1 MKKLSAASLIIL
13 SLITFVISWPFV
25 ENFLSRSA
33 QLKFINSSY
42 SNYTCSYYGDSS
54 FNDDFYY
61 MNKSLGLKHDNRKI
75 VADVLMYKTD
85 KPYAITTFG
94 RYTSIKNDEMIIS
107 RNVANQ
113 YNIKI
118 GDTVVVSS
126 SLYDDS
132 FEYCVKEIIEPVF
145 CFTEE
150 YFVNDKGIVVLGNN
164 SSLVETNNISVAFVS
179 DEENLNGISLEK
191 ITSISEYK
199 SNLLQ
204 DIIIDCGIVVGLTCL
219 MIVAYFVLFEVI
231 SSFRIRKAIISGAS
245 PKAIIRRYYL
255 NPVVWSFIYLA
266 LIVIFT
272 LVEGWV
278 LFNMFIIPL
287 PLAMIFFIP
296 IVACIISVV
305 LLKMKLRRN

>member
-1 MKKLSAASLIIL
+1 MKKLSAASLIVL
-13 SLITFVISWPFV
+13 SLVAFVISWPFA

-33 QLKFINSSY
+33 QLKIINSSD
-42 SNYTCSYYGDSS
+42 SNYICSYYGDSS
-54 FNDDFYY
+54 FDDDFYY
-61 MNKSLGLKHDNRKI
+61 MNKSLGLKYDNRKI
-75 VADVLMYKTD
+75 VADVLMYKAEKSYTIA
-85 KPYAITTFG
+85 PFSS
-94 RYTSIKNDEMIIS
+94 YTSIENDEMIVS

-113 YNIKI
+113 YNIEI

-150 YFVNDKGIVVLGNN
+150 YFVEDKGIVVLGNN

-204 DIIIDCGIVVGLTCL
+204 DIIIDCGIVVCLACL

-255 NPVVWSFIYLA
+255 NPVVWSVIYSA
-266 LIVIFT
+266 LTVIFT
-272 LVEGWV
+272 LAEGWV

-287 PLAMIFFIP
+287 PLAMILFIP
-296 IVACIISVV
+296 VVACVISAL

>member
-13 SLITFVISWPFV
+13 SLITFVVSCPFV
-25 ENFLSRSA
+25 ESFLSRSA
-33 QLKFINSSY
+33 QLKFMNSSD

-61 MNKSLGLKHDNRKI
+61 MNKSLGLKHDNRKL
-75 VADVLMYKTD
+75 VADVLMYKMD

-113 YNIKI
+113 YNIEI

-150 YFVNDKGIVVLGNN
+150 YFVDDKGIVVLGNN

-204 DIIIDCGIVVGLTCL
+204 DIIIDCGIAVGLTCL

-272 LVEGWV
+272 IVEGWV

-296 IVACIISVV
+296 IVVCVISVV

>member
-1 MKKLSAASLIIL
+1 MKKLSVASLIVL
-13 SLITFVISWPFV
+13 SLITFVISWPFA

-33 QLKFINSSY
+33 QLKIINASD

-54 FNDDFYY
+54 FDDDFYY
-61 MNKSLGLKHDNRKI
+61 MNKSLGLRYNNRKI
-75 VADVLMYKTD
+75 VADVLMYKAD
-85 KPYAITTFG
+85 KSYAITTFG

-113 YNIKI
+113 YNIEI

-150 YFVNDKGIVVLGNN
+150 YFVEDKGIVVLGNN

-204 DIIIDCGIVVGLTCL
+204 DIIIDCGIVVCLACL

-255 NPVVWSFIYLA
+255 NPVVWSVIYSA
-266 LIVIFT
+266 LTVIFT

-287 PLAMIFFIP
+287 PLAMILFIP
-296 IVACIISVV
+296 IVACVISVV
-305 LLKMKLRRN
+305 LLKIKLRRN